1 MFIKFNLILSP
12 FPPDCST
19 PIIYFNAFSRSS
31 SRYHG
36 GQLIFA
42 LSYYFYFAVLKIYL
56 FTWRKIC
63 LMVLRVICKK
73 ILLKSWNCLSQEVV
87 QRETQR
93 KRLEKQE
100 YWRNHFCLS
109 LDMIQINLDLHILLD
124 RLLDLSFEL
133 IPISLSLNKQDT
145 KKRFTSTYL
154 DDSKNK

>member
-1 MFIKFNLILSP
+1 MPLAGLVVDTMEDNLYLH
-12 FPPDCST
+12 FPIT
-19 PIIYFNAFSRSS
+19 FTLLFWKY
-31 SRYHG
+31 
-36 GQLIFA
+36 IF
-42 LSYYFYFAVLKIYL
+42 LLD
-56 FTWRKIC
+56 RKIC

-100 YWRNHFCLS
+100 YWRNHFRLS

>member
-1 MFIKFNLILSP
+1 MPLAGLVVDTMEDNLYLHFPITFTLLFWKYIILL
-12 FPPDCST
+12 D
-19 PIIYFNAFSRSS
+19 
-31 SRYHG
+31 
-36 GQLIFA
+36 
-42 LSYYFYFAVLKIYL
+42 
-56 FTWRKIC
+56 RKIC

-100 YWRNHFCLS
+100 YWRNHFRLS

-145 KKRFTSTYL
+145 KKHFTSTYL
-154 DDSKNK
+154 DDSKKKKIII

>member
-1 MFIKFNLILSP
+1 MPLAGLVVDTMEDNLYLHFPITFTLLFWKYIILL
-12 FPPDCST
+12 D
-19 PIIYFNAFSRSS
+19 
-31 SRYHG
+31 
-36 GQLIFA
+36 
-42 LSYYFYFAVLKIYL
+42 
-56 FTWRKIC
+56 RKIC

-145 KKRFTSTYL
+145 EKRFTSTYL